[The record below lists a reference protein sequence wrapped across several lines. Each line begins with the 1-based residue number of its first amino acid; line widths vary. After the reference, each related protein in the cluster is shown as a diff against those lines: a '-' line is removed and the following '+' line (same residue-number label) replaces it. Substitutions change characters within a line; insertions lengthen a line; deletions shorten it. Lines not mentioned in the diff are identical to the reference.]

1 MGDNSTYVNR
11 AKGVFTPNYQPA
23 PLVIDRGEGCY
34 VWDVEGRRYLDM
46 VAGIAVSALG
56 HAHPALVEA
65 IRAQA
70 GKLLHTSNLFLNRP
84 AVELAE
90 KLVQQTFADQI
101 FFCSSGAEANEAA
114 IKLARRYAFSKGEK
128 DRHRILSFDRSF
140 HGRTMGALTATA
152 QPKYHEGFAPLV
164 PGFEYLPYGDI
175 EALERAMGPQVAAI
189 LLEPI
194 QGEGGVRS
202 APPGFL
208 AACRRLADQ
217 HGALLILD
225 EVQTGFGRTG
235 KLFAHE
241 HEGVTPDIMAMAK
254 GIGGGLPLGAIA
266 TKKEVG
272 AALVVGTHGTTYGGN
287 PVACAAGN
295 VIIDTV
301 SQPAFLSRVESIG
314 QRLMEGLRRLNGK
327 HGAFAE
333 VRGRGL
339 IVGAEIRSGLGFQAK
354 EVVAACRGRGVLI
367 HVAGPEVLRLVPPLI
382 LGEAEVD
389 ECLSAMDGALA
400 ELMPK
405 ERTIS
410 L

>member
-1 MGDNSTYVNR
+1 MSHLMNTYGRIPV
-11 AKGVFTPNYQPA
+11 AFS
-23 PLVIDRGEGCY
+23 RGEGPW
-34 VWDVEGRRYLDM
+34 VWDTEGKRYLD
-46 VAGIAVSALG
+46 ALTGIAVTGVG
-56 HAHPALVEA
+56 HAHPRLVRA
-65 IRAQA
+65 IADQA
-70 GKLLHTSNLFLNRP
+70 GRMIHASNLYRIPEQESVATKLTG
-84 AVELAE
+84 LAGMDR
-90 KLVQQTFADQI
+90 V
-101 FFCSSGAEANEAA
+101 FFCNSGCEANEAA